1 MAYAVRKDVLALE
14 TDPKQTIII
23 IIGNNQWISHTDTV
37 SDTLTDLQYSTCMMS
52 SSCARVWLWHVDQYA
67 CLIILRTT

>member
-23 IIGNNQWISHTDTV
+23 IGNNQWISHTVYTV
-37 SDTLTDLQYSTCMMS
+37 IHLYRLTVQYMYDVLVLHTCVVV
-52 SSCARVWLWHVDQYA
+52 AR
-67 CLIILRTT
+67 

>member
-23 IIGNNQWISHTDTV
+23 IGNNNQWISHTVHSEWYTYYRLTV
-37 SDTLTDLQYSTCMMS
+37 QYMYD
-52 SSCARVWLWHVDQYA
+52 VLV
-67 CLIILRTT
+67 LRTCVVVAR

>member
-23 IIGNNQWISHTDTV
+23 IGNNQWISHTLAYSV
-37 SDTLTDLQYSTCMMS
+37 HSDTLIQTDST
-52 SSCARVWLWHVDQYA
+52 VHV
-67 CLIILRTT
+67 